1 MTAPQATDAGLWL
14 QISAG
19 QGPAECAWVVA
30 QLADLLQREAAASGL
45 SARVLEAEAGPLPQ
59 TLKSLLLS
67 LEGPDA
73 ARWSQGWR
81 GTVQWIGQ
89 SPFRPQHRRKNW
101 FVGITVFV
109 PPETPLWRLEDLRFE
124 SLRAGGPGGQNVNK
138 VESAVRITHVPSGLS
153 VLAREERSQ
162 WRNRQLGLAR
172 LQGVLAAQG
181 QAAQQQAEQS
191 RWQAHHSLERG
202 NPVRV
207 LRGLPFHT

>member
-1 MTAPQATDAGLWL
+1 MHSDTPSYWL

-30 QLADLLQREAAASGL
+30 QLAERLQREAAAAGL
-45 SARVLEAEAGPLPQ
+45 SAQVLEAEAGLRPQ
-59 TLKSLLLS
+59 TLKSVLLS
-67 LEGPDA
+67 LEGPHA
-73 ARWSQGWR
+73 ARWSQTWR
-81 GTVQWIGQ
+81 GTVQWVGE
-89 SPFRPQHRRKNW
+89 SPFRPRHRRKNW
-101 FVGITVFV
+101 FVGVTVFA

-124 SLRAGGPGGQNVNK
+124 NLRASGPGGQNVNK
-138 VESAVRITHVPSGLS
+138 VESAVRITHLPSGLS

-172 LQGVLAAQG
+172 LQSLLAAQG
-181 QAAQQQAEQS
+181 AAAQQQAEQS

-207 LRGLPFHT
+207 FKGPQFQPGDA